1 MMQVYQGV
9 KVVEDGAIGQQPGAE
24 GGMVDVMVKG
34 GAVGVV
40 VGVFDPVA
48 VKFTNAV
55 GLDYV
60 IEIAASDLRV
70 L

>member
-1 MMQVYQGV
+1 MQVYQGV
-9 KVVEDGAIGQQPGAE
+9 TVTKENEQGVPV
-24 GGMVDVMVKG
+24 

-40 VGVFDPVA
+40 VGAADPVA
-48 VKFTNAV
+48 VKFSDPAGV
-55 GLDYV
+55 EPDHV